1 MASGRILHSGNLIR
15 GVFVG
20 DEDTFRKR
28 FYDSKRTMEIGTTF
42 IRDDGAIFVVLN
54 DNIVKISDGFQE
66 IPKELLILPKEP
78 EKTGDRKRLEEICNN
93 EIENSVKTIKEG
105 QEIFDLKPLTEEEI
119 AWLEEHFM
127 DFAREQYL
135 VRQDDIR
142 EALKKVVRHQK
153 KNRGND

>member
-1 MASGRILHSGNLIR
+1 MASGRTLHSGNLIR

-42 IRDDGAIFVVLN
+42 IRDDGAVFVVLN

-66 IPKELLILPKEP
+66 ISKELQKPLPKEP

-93 EIENSVKTIKEG
+93 EIE
-105 QEIFDLKPLTEEEI
+105 
-119 AWLEEHFM
+119 A
-127 DFAREQYL
+127 
-135 VRQDDIR
+135 IR
-142 EALKKVVRHQK
+142 KLSQNV
-153 KNRGND
+153 

>member
-1 MASGRILHSGNLIR
+1 MASGRILHSGNLVR

-42 IRDDGAIFVVLN
+42 IRDDGAIFVV
-54 DNIVKISDGFQE
+54 IVKISDGFQE

-93 EIENSVKTIKEG
+93 EIE
-105 QEIFDLKPLTEEEI
+105 
-119 AWLEEHFM
+119 A
-127 DFAREQYL
+127 
-135 VRQDDIR
+135 IR
-142 EALKKVVRHQK
+142 KLSQ
-153 KNRGND
+153 NY

>member
-1 MASGRILHSGNLIR
+1 MASGRTLHSGNLIK

-66 IPKELLILPKEP
+66 IPKELQKPLPKEP
-78 EKTGDRKRLEEICNN
+78 ERTGDRKRLEEICNN
-93 EIENSVKTIKEG
+93 EIE
-105 QEIFDLKPLTEEEI
+105 
-119 AWLEEHFM
+119 A
-127 DFAREQYL
+127 
-135 VRQDDIR
+135 IR
-142 EALKKVVRHQK
+142 KLSQ
-153 KNRGND
+153 NY

>member
-1 MASGRILHSGNLIR
+1 MASGRILHSGNLVR

-93 EIENSVKTIKEG
+93 EIE
-105 QEIFDLKPLTEEEI
+105 
-119 AWLEEHFM
+119 A
-127 DFAREQYL
+127 
-135 VRQDDIR
+135 IR
-142 EALKKVVRHQK
+142 KLSQ
-153 KNRGND
+153 NY

>member
-1 MASGRILHSGNLIR
+1 MASGRILHSGNLVR

-54 DNIVKISDGFQE
+54 DNIVKISDT
-66 IPKELLILPKEP
+66 PKELLILPKEP

-93 EIENSVKTIKEG
+93 EIEAIRKLG
-105 QEIFDLKPLTEEEI
+105 QN
-119 AWLEEHFM
+119 
-127 DFAREQYL
+127 
-135 VRQDDIR
+135 V
-142 EALKKVVRHQK
+142 
-153 KNRGND
+153 

>member
-1 MASGRILHSGNLIR
+1 MASGRILHSGNLVR

-66 IPKELLILPKEP
+66 IPKEP

-93 EIENSVKTIKEG
+93 EIE
-105 QEIFDLKPLTEEEI
+105 
-119 AWLEEHFM
+119 A
-127 DFAREQYL
+127 
-135 VRQDDIR
+135 IR
-142 EALKKVVRHQK
+142 KLSQ
-153 KNRGND
+153 NY